1 MCDWKEHCQ
10 GVSKWYTSVIPS
22 ENMYIYLYPSRYAK
36 GWDITIYEFDE
47 EVGFIF
53 MKDESTSLKEIFAH
67 AEHMVADFMSEE
79 ASRWE
84 RRRKMWLGT
93 DCFIDD
99 WEDE

>member
-1 MCDWKEHCQ
+1 MKE
-10 GVSKWYTSVIPS
+10 
-22 ENMYIYLYPSRYAK
+22 
-36 GWDITIYEFDE
+36 
-47 EVGFIF
+47 
-53 MKDESTSLKEIFAH
+53 ESTSLQEIFAH